1 MLPPKVDL
9 ASNSPISAVSSLRPP
24 ETIADPRQDG
34 IFKLDQIAIGKTLQG
49 QVLAKLTDGNS
60 LIRIQNN
67 TQQSAPNTDI
77 KMLLPKGFQIG
88 DAVQLTVLSSGQRP
102 TFTVSLLTSAD
113 TVTLSNAAQLIDKAL
128 NNNRQDEQ
136 NAPRITGASPLLDSV
151 NTDPTAMAAQLH
163 KSVDNSGVFYEAHLR
178 QWAEGKRNLAQIHQE
193 PQNLPDPEKTTTS
206 ITDQPTHWLSFQ
218 LDTLENRRFA
228 WQGELWPGQS
238 FQWEISK
245 DPDHQAAI
253 PETNQDPIWQT
264 VVRFQ
269 LANLGQINA
278 TIRLQGEHVQVQ
290 VNVQNQATTDSLK
303 NAIGQLILALAA
315 SGTALDNIT
324 IQDHEA

>member
-9 ASNSPISAVSSLRPP
+9 ASNSPISAVSSLRPSD
-24 ETIADPRQDG
+24 TIADPRQDG

-67 TQQSAPNTDI
+67 TQQPAANTDI
-77 KMLLPKGFQIG
+77 KMLLPKGFQVG

-102 TFTVSLLTSAD
+102 TFTVSLLTSTD

-128 NNNRQDEQ
+128 NINRQEHST
-136 NAPRITGASPLLDSV
+136 PRITGTSPLFGSA
-151 NTDPTAMAAQLH
+151 NTDPAAVAAQLH

-178 QWAEGKRNLAQIHQE
+178 QWAEGERSLAQIYQE
-193 PQNLPDPEKTTTS
+193 PQNLPDPTKTTAS
-206 ITDQPTHWLSFQ
+206 ATDQPTHWLSFQ
-218 LDTLENRRFA
+218 LDTLENRRFS
-228 WQGELWPGQS
+228 WQGELWPGQT

-245 DPDHQAAI
+245 DPDHQTAMPKA
-253 PETNQDPIWQT
+253 NQDPTWQT

-269 LANLGQINA
+269 LAKLGQINA

-290 VNVQNQATTDSLK
+290 VNVQNEATTDSLK
-303 NAIGQLILALAA
+303 NAIRQLILALAA

-324 IQDHEA
+324 IQHHEA